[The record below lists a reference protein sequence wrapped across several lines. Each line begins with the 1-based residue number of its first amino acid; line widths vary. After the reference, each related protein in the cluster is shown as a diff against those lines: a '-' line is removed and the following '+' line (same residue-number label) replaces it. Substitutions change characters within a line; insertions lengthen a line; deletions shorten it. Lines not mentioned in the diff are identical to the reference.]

1 MVQSRL
7 AGTCQALPL
16 RPSETECENV
26 ASTIADIPTK
36 HLVDAAGAFC
46 ALGYVAL
53 AVLAREAGEPSLG
66 AFYGIVA
73 WTAMPVLLLYLRAV
87 RRDEPIPVARLLL
100 WAVVF
105 RLCGL
110 AGGPFFEDDF
120 YRYLWDGYR
129 FATAGTPYGVAPEA
143 FFLDMSVPPA
153 LRSVL
158 DQINNPDLPTIY
170 GPTTELLFLFGHW
183 LQAGNVAVLQALL
196 IAVDVA
202 TIALLLRLAPARNV
216 LLYAWCPLVVK
227 EVAFTAHPDG
237 LGVCLL
243 LAAVVLAGRRR
254 AGWAAACL
262 GLAVGAKVF
271 ALLLVPLVLT
281 RARLRHW
288 CIFAATLALL
298 YGPFLVAGATDLD
311 TLVVFAREWEFNS
324 AAFGL
329 LAAVL
334 PPNLAKLSLAVA
346 FGVFWL
352 WYYRRHRSAGGDV
365 PRGDWVYGVFL
376 LAAPV
381 INAWYLLWL
390 LPFAVVYPSRWAW
403 AASVAVLLSYITG
416 LHLGNYEMQAY
427 AQPWWVRPV
436 EFGVIFVALLFDG
449 RRRHRAG
456 QVGVADD

>member
-1 MVQSRL
+1 M
-7 AGTCQALPL
+7 
-16 RPSETECENV
+16 
-26 ASTIADIPTK
+26 
-36 HLVDAAGAFC
+36 
-46 ALGYVAL
+46 
-53 AVLAREAGEPSLG
+53 
-66 AFYGIVA
+66 
-73 WTAMPVLLLYLRAV
+73 
-87 RRDEPIPVARLLL
+87 
-100 WAVVF
+100 
-105 RLCGL
+105 
-110 AGGPFFEDDF
+110 
-120 YRYLWDGYR
+120 
-129 FATAGTPYGVAPEA
+129 
-143 FFLDMSVPPA
+143 
-153 LRSVL
+153 
-158 DQINNPDLPTIY
+158 
-170 GPTTELLFLFGHW
+170 
-183 LQAGNVAVLQALL
+183 
-196 IAVDVA
+196 
-202 TIALLLRLAPARNV
+202 
-216 LLYAWCPLVVK
+216 
-227 EVAFTAHPDG
+227 
-237 LGVCLL
+237 
-243 LAAVVLAGRRR
+243 
-254 AGWAAACL
+254 
-262 GLAVGAKVF
+262 
-271 ALLLVPLVLT
+271 PLVLI

-334 PPNLAKLSLAVA
+334 PSNLAKLSLAAA

-352 WYYRRHRSAGGDV
+352 WYYRRHRNAGGDV

-456 QVGVADD
+456 QVAGAAND

>member
-1 MVQSRL
+1 MRD
-7 AGTCQALPL
+7 
-16 RPSETECENV
+16 V

-53 AVLAREAGEPSLG
+53 AVLAREVGEPNLG

-73 WTAMPVLLLYLRAV
+73 WTAMPVFLLYLRAA
-87 RRDEPIPVARLLL
+87 RRDEPIPLARLLL
-100 WAVVF
+100 WAVIF

-143 FFLDMSVPPA
+143 FFLDTSVPLA

-158 DQINNPDLPTIY
+158 DQVNNPDLPTIY
-170 GPTTELLFLFGHW
+170 GPTTQVLFLFGHW
-183 LQAGNVAVLQALL
+183 IEAGSVAVLQALL
-196 IAVDVA
+196 IAVDLA
-202 TIALLLRLAPARNV
+202 AIALLLRLAPARSV

-254 AGWAAACL
+254 DGWAAACL

-271 ALLLVPLVLT
+271 ALLLVPLVLI
-281 RARLRHW
+281 RARPRHW

-311 TLVVFAREWEFNS
+311 TLLVFAREWEFNS

-329 LAAVL
+329 LAAVV
-334 PPNLAKLSLAVA
+334 PPNFAKLALAVA
-346 FGVFWL
+346 FGFFWL
-352 WYYRRHRSAGGDV
+352 WYYLRHRRAGCDV
-365 PRGDWVYGVFL
+365 PRGDWVYGLFL
-376 LAAPV
+376 LVAPV

-390 LPFAVVYPSRWAW
+390 LPFAVVHPSRWAW
-403 AASVAVLLSYITG
+403 TASVAVLLSYITG

-427 AQPWWVRPV
+427 AQPWWVRPM
-436 EFGVIFVALLFDG
+436 EFGAILIAFLLDCV
-449 RRRHRAG
+449 RRQRARG
-456 QVGVADD
+456 AAGATDA

>member
-1 MVQSRL
+1 M
-7 AGTCQALPL
+7 
-16 RPSETECENV
+16 
-26 ASTIADIPTK
+26 
-36 HLVDAAGAFC
+36 
-46 ALGYVAL
+46 GYVAL
-53 AVLAREAGEPSLG
+53 AVLAREAGEPGLA
-66 AFYGIVA
+66 AFYGIVL
-73 WTAMPVLLLYLRAV
+73 WTAAPVFLLYSHAV
-87 RRDEPIPVARLLL
+87 RRDEPIPIARLVF
-100 WAVVF
+100 WAVAF
-105 RLCGL
+105 RLVGL
-110 AGGPFFEDDF
+110 VGGPFFEDDF

-158 DQINNPDLPTIY
+158 DQVNNPDLPTIY
-170 GPTTELLFLFGHW
+170 GPTTQVLFLLGYW
-183 LQAGNVAVLQALL
+183 LQAGSVSALQALL
-196 IAVDVA
+196 IGADLA

-227 EVAFTAHPDG
+227 EIAFTAHPDG

-243 LAAVVLAGRRR
+243 IAAIVLASRRR
-254 AGWAAACL
+254 DGWAAACL

-271 ALLLVPLVLT
+271 ALLLVPLVLI
-281 RARLRHW
+281 RAGIKHW

-298 YGPFLVAGATDLD
+298 YGPFLLAGATDLG
-311 TLVVFAREWEFNS
+311 TLLVFAREWEFNS

-334 PPNLAKLSLAVA
+334 PPNLVKLALAGA

-352 WYYRRHRSAGGDV
+352 WYYRQYRSTGGDV
-365 PRGDWVYGVFL
+365 PRGDWVYGLFL

-390 LPFAVVYPSRWAW
+390 LPFAVVHPSRWAW
-403 AASVAVLLSYITG
+403 TASVAVLLSYITG

-436 EFGVIFVALLFDG
+436 EFGVIFIAFLFDCL
-449 RRRHRAG
+449 RRHRAR
-456 QVGVADD
+456 QVAGAPDD